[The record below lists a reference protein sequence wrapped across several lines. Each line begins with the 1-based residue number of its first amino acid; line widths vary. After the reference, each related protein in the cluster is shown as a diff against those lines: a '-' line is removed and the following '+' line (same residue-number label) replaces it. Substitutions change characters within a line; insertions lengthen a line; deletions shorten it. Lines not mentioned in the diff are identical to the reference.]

1 MKTLKFIYISS
12 LIFWILVLLLL
23 FISGDIKDESIYNF
37 DYYLQQNNPYTDIS
51 EVLFVLFHLEE
62 SKINFFLW
70 CCDCINFIGRSLGYN
85 YQIINI
91 LLFVL
96 ILPSLCINLMII
108 AIFQFIHIKKSIKR

>member
-37 DYYLQQNNPYTDIS
+37 DYYLQQKNPYKDIS
-51 EVLFVLFHLEE
+51 EVVYVLFHLEE

-70 CCDCINFIGRSLGYN
+70 CCDYINFIGRSLGYN

-96 ILPSLCINLMII
+96 ILPCLCFNLMIVS
-108 AIFQFIHIKKSIKR
+108 IFQFLLIKKSIDR

>member
-12 LIFWILVLLLL
+12 LIFWILAILLLL
-23 FISGDIKDESIYNF
+23 INGDENDKSIYGLN
-37 DYYLQQNNPYTDIS
+37 YYLQQNNPYTDTS
-51 EVLFVLFHLEE
+51 EVLFVLFHFEE
-62 SKINFFLW
+62 SKIDFFRW

-85 YQIINI
+85 YPMINI